1 MALIIDEIQKAP
13 ILLEELKKTID
24 SQRLIWIGEGQERQL
39 MYIYPAQIVLSCTKA
54 FLIP

>member
-24 SQRLIWIGEGQERQL
+24 SQRLIWLR
-39 MYIYPAQIVLSCTKA
+39 
-54 FLIP
+54 